1 MNFKSVLFAII
12 FCNSFVNCYSQK
24 YNKFILKIPQF
35 NKSAKKNNS
44 YQIQKNDS
52 IFKFSKTLYGYE
64 VIGFRKNKSNIY
76 KKYLY
81 NKKGKLIQESSFYKT
96 LPIDLQKNYD
106 TNGHII
112 LISDFS
118 RPEFTYKIE
127 DLLKDMDR
135 DFNVDSYNSQTIEI
149 IPYKNKRDGLEK
161 YFWIIVDTGG
171 IIFIDGQGSGEMI
184 IK

>member
-1 MNFKSVLFAII
+1 M
-12 FCNSFVNCYSQK
+12 
-24 YNKFILKIPQF
+24 
-35 NKSAKKNNS
+35 
-44 YQIQKNDS
+44 
-52 IFKFSKTLYGYE
+52 
-64 VIGFRKNKSNIY
+64 
-76 KKYLY
+76 Y

-96 LPIDLQKNYD
+96 LPIVLQKNYD